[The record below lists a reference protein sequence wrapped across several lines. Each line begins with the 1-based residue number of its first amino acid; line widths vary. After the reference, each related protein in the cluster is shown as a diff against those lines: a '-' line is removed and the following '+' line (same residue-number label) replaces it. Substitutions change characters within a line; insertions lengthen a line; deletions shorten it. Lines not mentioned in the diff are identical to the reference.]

1 MARTK
6 RKAKV
11 AGKGKAKPKKKVVK
25 QVMRKTSKK
34 PKTKVAR
41 RDARAARKAGKKVG
55 KKAAAARVMR
65 KPPARKVPEKAAAN
79 RIMKKSAAP
88 ATRPS
93 GVREISAKKI
103 ADTVTRLSMEA
114 NFDLENDVL
123 NALRRGLEREESPV
137 GKEIFNQLL
146 ENADIAR
153 GERLPICQDT
163 GLAIVFVEL
172 GQDAHVT
179 GGSLEDAINEGVRR
193 GYTEGYLRKSVL
205 GDPLKRV
212 NTKDNTPAVIHTRI
226 VPGGKLRLWVVPK
239 GGGSENM
246 SKIAMLKP
254 ADGVEGVK
262 KFVIESVRVA
272 SANPC
277 PPIIVGVG
285 IGGSFEQCAM
295 NAKRALLREVGS
307 THADAFYADLEAE
320 LLEKVNDLGIGPMGL
335 GGRITALAVHIEVAP
350 CHIAS
355 LPVAVNINCHAA
367 RHKMAEL

>member
-1 MARTK
+1 MAKAK
-6 RKAKV
+6 RKSGAARKGRVKV
-11 AGKGKAKPKKKVVK
+11 KRGKAKAKPKPKARKKAAKKAVRKVVK
-25 QVMRKTSKK
+25 
-34 PKTKVAR
+34 
-41 RDARAARKAGKKVG
+41 
-55 KKAAAARVMR
+55 KAA
-65 KPPARKVPEKAAAN
+65 PPAPRLPKPVSP
-79 RIMKKSAAP
+79 
-88 ATRPS
+88 
-93 GVREISAKKI
+93 VREISAKKI
-103 ADTVTRLSMEA
+103 TDTVARLSMEA
-114 NFDLENDVL
+114 NFDLERDVL
-123 NALRRGLEREESPV
+123 EALKSGKGAESSPV
-137 GKEIFNQLL
+137 GKEIFSQLL

-153 GERLPICQDT
+153 TERMPICQDT
-163 GLAIVFVEL
+163 GLAVVFVDL

-179 GGSLEDAINEGVRR
+179 GGALNDAINEGVRR

-226 VPGGKLRLWVVPK
+226 VPGDRLKLWVVPK

-262 KFVIESVRVA
+262 KFVVESVRVA

-295 NAKRALLREVGS
+295 NAKRALLREIG
-307 THADAFYADLEAE
+307 TRHADEYYAALEDE
-320 LLEKVNDLGIGPMGL
+320 LFQKVNDLGIGPMGL
-335 GGRITALAVHIEVAP
+335 GGRITALAVHIEAAP

-367 RHKMAEL
+367 RHKTAVL

>member
-1 MARTK
+1 
-6 RKAKV
+6 
-11 AGKGKAKPKKKVVK
+11 
-25 QVMRKTSKK
+25 
-34 PKTKVAR
+34 
-41 RDARAARKAGKKVG
+41 
-55 KKAAAARVMR
+55 
-65 KPPARKVPEKAAAN
+65 
-79 RIMKKSAAP
+79 
-88 ATRPS
+88 
-93 GVREISAKKI
+93 VREISAKAI
-103 ADTVTRLSMEA
+103 AAVVARLSMEA
-114 NFDLENDVL
+114 NFELERDVL
-123 NALRRGLEREESPV
+123 KALRSGLGAEQSPV
-137 GKEIFNQLL
+137 GKEIFSQLL
-146 ENADIAR
+146 ENAEIAR
-153 GERLPICQDT
+153 AERMPICQDT
-163 GLAIVFVEL
+163 GLAVVFVDL

-179 GGSLEDAINEGVRR
+179 GGALNDAINEGVRR

-226 VPGGKLRLWVVPK
+226 VPGDRLKLWVVPK

-262 KFVIESVRVA
+262 KFVVEAVRVA

-295 NAKRALLREVGS
+295 NAKRSLLREIGS
-307 THADAFYADLEAE
+307 RHPDEYYAALEDE
-320 LLEKVNDLGIGPMGL
+320 LFQKVNDTGIGPMGL
-335 GGRITALAVHIEVAP
+335 GGRITALAVHIEAAP

-367 RHKMAEL
+367 RHKTAVL

>member
-1 MARTK
+1 
-6 RKAKV
+6 
-11 AGKGKAKPKKKVVK
+11 
-25 QVMRKTSKK
+25 
-34 PKTKVAR
+34 
-41 RDARAARKAGKKVG
+41 
-55 KKAAAARVMR
+55 
-65 KPPARKVPEKAAAN
+65 
-79 RIMKKSAAP
+79 
-88 ATRPS
+88 
-93 GVREISAKKI
+93 
-103 ADTVTRLSMEA
+103 MEA
-114 NFDLENDVL
+114 NFELEKDIES
-123 NALRRGLEREESPV
+123 ALRRGLGTEESPV

-153 GERLPICQDT
+153 AERMPICQDT
-163 GLAIVFVEL
+163 GLAVVFVDL

-179 GGSLEDAINEGVRR
+179 GGGLDAAINDGVRR

-212 NTKDNTPAVIHTRI
+212 NTKDNTPAVIHMRVVT
-226 VPGGKLRLWVVPK
+226 GDKLKLWVVPK

-246 SKIAMLKP
+246 SKVAMLKP

-262 KFVIESVRVA
+262 KFVVESVRIA

-295 NAKRALLREVGS
+295 NAKRALLREIGS
-307 THADAFYADLEAE
+307 KHPDQFYADLEGE
-320 LLEKVNDLGIGPMGL
+320 LLEKVNNLGIGPMGL
-335 GGRITALAVHIEVAP
+335 GGRITALAVHIEAAP

-367 RHKMAEL
+367 RHKTAVL